1 MYAMRCIQIIY
12 LTTETLCYENKQTDR
27 RQQQKK
33 RQVAGVSH
41 VGVGVGML

>member
-12 LTTETLCYENKQTDR
+12 LTTETLCYENKQTT
-27 RQQQKK
+27 KK
-33 RQVAGVSH
+33 QVAGVSH